1 MPMWGSRFR
10 EALDPGAQRFNASI
24 GFDRR
29 LAAQDVRASAAWAR
43 ALRQAG
49 VLTAGEADEIV
60 TGLEKVGREFDGE
73 AFAFQ
78 PDDED
83 VHSAVERRLTELIGA
98 PAGKLHTGRSRN
110 DQVATDLRLWLMDH
124 LPPLDAALAN
134 LQAVLMNRAQ
144 TELEMLMPGYTH
156 LQRAQPITLGHWWLS
171 HVWPLQRDRQRLRQ
185 ARASAAQLPLGSGAL
200 AGTSFPVDRMALAA
214 DLGFRAPCP
223 NSIDAVA
230 DRDFAAEFIFA
241 AALIGIHLS
250 RLADAVILFSTR
262 EFGFF
267 ELHDAFS
274 TGSSLMPQKK
284 NPDVLELTRARS
296 GALMGDL
303 AGLLATLKG
312 LPSAY
317 DKDLQEDKPAVFH
330 AYDTLAACLPVVA
343 GVLRSLTVH
352 PERMAAAIDDDLLAV
367 DLADHL
373 VLQGVPFRQA
383 HEVVGRWV
391 RLALDQGRS
400 LRSFSLAELQ
410 VLHAAFTQQAFEFL
424 DATHSVGRRRAI
436 GGTAPASV
444 AEQLAVARQAS
455 QSLAWDLPLDS
466 THERAGGRT

>member
-10 EALDPGAQRFNASI
+10 EALDPEAQRFNASI
-24 GFDRR
+24 GFDQR

-43 ALRQAG
+43 ALLQAG
-49 VLTAGEADEIV
+49 VLTTGEAEDIV
-60 TGLEKVGREFDGE
+60 AGLVKVGDEFDSE
-73 AFAFQ
+73 AFAYQ

-83 VHSAVERRLTELIGA
+83 IHTAVERRLTETIGA

-124 LPPLDAALAN
+124 LPELDASLAD
-134 LQAVLMNRAQ
+134 LQTVLMDRAEA
-144 TELEMLMPGYTH
+144 ELSSLMPGYTH

-185 ARASAAQLPLGSGAL
+185 ARTSAAHLPLGSGAL
-200 AGTSFPVDRMALAA
+200 AGTSFPVDRMDLAA
-214 DLGFRAPCP
+214 DLGFLAPCP

-230 DRDFAAEFIFA
+230 DRDFAAEFLFA

-250 RLADAVILFSTR
+250 RLAEAVILFSTR

-267 ELHDAFS
+267 ELHDSFA

-284 NPDVLELTRARS
+284 NPDLLELVRARS
-296 GALMGDL
+296 GALIGDL

-330 AYDTLAACLPVVA
+330 AYDTLAAGLPVVA
-343 GVLRSLTVH
+343 GVLRTLTVH
-352 PERMAAAIDDDLLAV
+352 PDRMAAALDDDLLAA

-373 VLQGVPFRQA
+373 VLQGVPFRRA

-391 RLALDQGRS
+391 RLALDQNRP
-400 LRSFSLAELQ
+400 LRSFSLAELH
-410 VLHAAFTQQAFEFL
+410 VLHPAFTEQVFAFF
-424 DATHSVGRRRAI
+424 DPSHSVGRRRAI

-444 AEQLAVARQAS
+444 TEQLAAARRAS
-455 QSLAWDLPLDS
+455 QSLAWDPQHNE
-466 THERAGGRT
+466 THDRAGGKT